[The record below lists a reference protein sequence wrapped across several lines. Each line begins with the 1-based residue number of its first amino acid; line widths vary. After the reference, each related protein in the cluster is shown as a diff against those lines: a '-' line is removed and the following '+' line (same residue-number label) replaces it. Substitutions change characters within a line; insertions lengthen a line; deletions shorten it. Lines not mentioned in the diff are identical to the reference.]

1 MSEIFQYDW
10 KGGLYRK
17 WHTWWEK
24 FDAIYCLC
32 KSHRLLWLA
41 KRNWLVQ
48 GNHVSEKLD
57 SIVTPRGMKTYSE
70 IKVNCEIYSTNL
82 IQNAGNFK
90 SGFVIVPRSSNNS
103 NQNNSRRFISWRF
116 TNHEP
121 CAICFKNMNTK
132 SFIAYKVNIIAKA
145 PLRYSY
151 CSFTRANRAK
161 LIHNSHQSSYAAQW
175 AEKSER
181 WLEYFRS

>member
-70 IKVNCEIYSTNL
+70 IEVNCEVYSTNL
-82 IQNAGNFK
+82 VQNAENFK
-90 SGFVIVPRSSNNS
+90 SGFVIVSRSSNNS

-121 CAICFKNMNTK
+121 CAICLKNMNTK
-132 SFIAYKVNIIAKA
+132 SFIAYKINIIACA
-145 PLRYSY
+145 
-151 CSFTRANRAK
+151 RALQLPFIRTSESGE
-161 LIHNSHQSSYAAQW
+161 INSQHPPPTTIIRNPYLS
-175 AEKSER
+175 
-181 WLEYFRS
+181 